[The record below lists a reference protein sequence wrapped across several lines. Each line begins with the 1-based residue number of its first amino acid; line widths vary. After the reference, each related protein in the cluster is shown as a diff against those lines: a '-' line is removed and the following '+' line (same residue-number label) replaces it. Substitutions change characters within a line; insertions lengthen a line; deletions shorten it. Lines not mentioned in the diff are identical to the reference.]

1 MPLFARHEEH
11 CNADHIKQQRVR
23 RNLARRVS
31 GDVDRRE
38 SATQA
43 EPVRPIVI
51 GPKSVREGASL
62 SDGCRQRPIR
72 GGL

>member
-1 MPLFARHEEH
+1 MTLFTRHEGH
-11 CNADHIKQQRVR
+11 CNADHIKPRRVR

-43 EPVRPIVI
+43 EPVRLIVI
-51 GPKSVREGASL
+51 GPKAVREGASL
-62 SDGCRQRPIR
+62 SDGCKQRPIR

>member
-1 MPLFARHEEH
+1 MTLFTRHEGY
-11 CNADHIKQQRVR
+11 CNADHIKP
-23 RNLARRVS
+23 RRVS

-43 EPVRPIVI
+43 EPVRPIVS

-62 SDGCRQRPIR
+62 SGGCRPRPIK